1 MLLRKERMNK
11 LFLKFSENSSI
22 DFWSEKP
29 EIDLSRKFLSFGVI
43 ENHPKE
49 FPLKGNGL
57 A

>member
-1 MLLRKERMNK
+1 MIRLILVGKAKNQ
-11 LFLKFSENSSI
+11 SI
-22 DFWSEKP
+22 SMFV
-29 EIDLSRKFLSFGVI
+29 SFKAI